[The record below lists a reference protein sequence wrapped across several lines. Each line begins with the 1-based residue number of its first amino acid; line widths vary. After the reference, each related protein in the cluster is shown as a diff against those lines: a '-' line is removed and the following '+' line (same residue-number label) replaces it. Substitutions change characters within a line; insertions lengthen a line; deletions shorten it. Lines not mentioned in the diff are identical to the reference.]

1 MRLWQ
6 VARHTFKRQ
15 YVWFVS
21 LEHRKRDATMAIAKP
36 QISAKTQQQLRRF
49 FEETPPAS
57 KLLTTLRS
65 RRVGLGYKIE
75 SGEEE
80 THPVTGRVMKQERGP
95 LAFASAEPV
104 VPLSETE
111 QAILCWSGIGP
122 NGMVNWDIAV
132 HGGFHELAWLSGR
145 TAASPGNS
153 FATDLIVINDNGV
166 SLYNPGL
173 EREKRVE
180 IEGPEDYWKVINW
193 FETGTQKI
201 SDSRPDIDWSLRAPG
216 APHATLFGPYQYN
229 VNRPGTAWLIP
240 ITDMGWLYLSVLLNI
255 FDVWHLFPLDDA
267 TQQPAGVGQWV
278 REGQLEMPVPI
289 SSLEKFLFQVE
300 SYPPG
305 SMVQNIRLAAEAMG
319 LGAWIFCGFFDDI
332 LMGAYP
338 DIAKGFGFKCEP
350 LNPKAPAAMG
360 ALKIFGL
367 EGVKEGTY
375 VPSPRY
381 KNGEAVIK
389 HMLEEKYGHG
399 ATMANDDSNWVLTH
413 GGPFKSDVIREIAKD
428 PAVRVSDWA
437 VEAVIAYIDYC
448 VDRYGQC
455 PVYNNSLECNFGVVV
470 HHVDPAFY
478 EKYYSVSGIPAQIHE
493 HMKHWH

>member
-1 MRLWQ
+1 
-6 VARHTFKRQ
+6 
-15 YVWFVS
+15 
-21 LEHRKRDATMAIAKP
+21 MAIARS
-36 QISAKTQQQLRRF
+36 QISAETQQQLRRF

-65 RRVGLGYKIE
+65 RRVAKGYKIE
-75 SGEEE
+75 TGEEE

-104 VPLSETE
+104 MPLSETE
-111 QAILCWSGIGP
+111 QAILCWAGIGP
-122 NGMVNWDIAV
+122 NGMVNWDIAI

-153 FATDLIVINDNGV
+153 FATDLLVINDNGV
-166 SLYNPGL
+166 SLYNPGK

-201 SDSRPDIDWSLRAPG
+201 SDSRPDIDWSVRAPG
-216 APHATLFGPYQYN
+216 APHASLFGPYQYN

-240 ITDMGWLYLSVLLNI
+240 ITDMGWLYFSVLLNL

-289 SSLEKFLFQVE
+289 SSLERFLFQVE
-300 SYPPG
+300 TYPAG
-305 SMVQNIRLAAEAMG
+305 SMVQNIRLAAEGMG

-381 KNGEAVIK
+381 RNGEAVMK
-389 HMLEEKYGHG
+389 QMMEEKYGHG
-399 ATMANDDSNWVLTH
+399 GTMADDESNWVLTH
-413 GGPFKSDVIREIAKD
+413 GGPFKAEVIREIVKD
-428 PAVRVSDWA
+428 PATHVSDWA
-437 VEAVIAYIDYC
+437 VEATIAYVDYC

-455 PVYNNSLECNFGVVV
+455 PVYNNSLECNFGAVV
-470 HHVDPAFY
+470 HHLDPAFY
-478 EKYYSVSGIPAQIHE
+478 EKYYSDSGITAQTRE
-493 HMKHWH
+493 HMKNWH